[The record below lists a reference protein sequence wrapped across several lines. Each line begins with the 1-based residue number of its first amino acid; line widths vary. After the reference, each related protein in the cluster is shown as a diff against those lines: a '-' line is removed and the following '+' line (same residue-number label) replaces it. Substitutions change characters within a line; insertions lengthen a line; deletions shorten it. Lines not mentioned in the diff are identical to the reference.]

1 MTSFIGLTSV
11 SGFLH
16 GVRGARGAGGI
27 EEGVVGE
34 AVEEGGLLHHLED
47 GVLDR
52 RGICAG
58 QWVQVQTNDRDSVR
72 ELLCQREV

>member
-1 MTSFIGLTSV
+1 MCDKRRRTCIGC
-11 SGFLH
+11 FLD
-16 GVRGARGAGGI
+16 GVVAAGALAGV

-52 RGICAG
+52 RGVCAG
-58 QWVQVQTNDRDSVR
+58 QWVQVQTDDRDSVR